1 MSSYAVEIPKLN
13 HHNYQIWRSIINT
26 YLYETLGSHEPD
38 FDGIDKA
45 DDAKLLRVIRASV
58 ETDILISISKLNTT
72 KDTLVELKKKYDT
85 LDTEGRIEKMI
96 RLFKSQL
103 NNEDITKYISDK
115 QNLFNE
121 INSIKAEEGNEL
133 LLKFYS

>member
-1 MSSYAVEIPKLN
+1 M
-13 HHNYQIWRSIINT
+13 
-26 YLYETLGSHEPD
+26 
-38 FDGIDKA
+38 
-45 DDAKLLRVIRASV
+45 IRASV

-72 KDTLVELKKKYDT
+72 KDTLVELKKKYYT

-133 LLKFYS
+133 LPEVLLMIAVIVGLPKRYEEYIENSNKKS

>member
-1 MSSYAVEIPKLN
+1 M
-13 HHNYQIWRSIINT
+13 
-26 YLYETLGSHEPD
+26 
-38 FDGIDKA
+38 
-45 DDAKLLRVIRASV
+45 IRASV

-72 KDTLVELKKKYDT
+72 KDTLVELKKKYYT